1 MPFNKIDFSIYV
13 FFLFL
18 FYFHSL
24 FFASPPTQ
32 VQYKPKIALSID
44 SNVAPVKSNFNSS
57 SAAQLKDSSILDGS
71 EVHFK
76 CKVDANPND
85 VRIKWFINDTL
96 VIGDYT
102 TEMVIFCYSAFIH
115 SPLVLFFPF
124 VHLYSTIDFPYLEF
138 KIA

>member
-1 MPFNKIDFSIYV
+1 MFFFHFFFS
-13 FFLFL
+13 F
-18 FYFHSL
+18 S

-32 VQYKPKIALSID
+32 IQYKPKIVLSID

-102 TEMVIFCYSAFIH
+102 TEMVIFFLFRIH
-115 SPLVLFFPF
+115 SFASRIFSF